1 VASEVVPS
9 LPLPYKLAGITLQN
23 YMEYQHKR
31 YNAHLNAIRA
41 LKPTRLKKF
50 KHTITRSMIHNLP
63 LKEQNDVI
71 KQVKSLGS
79 RLQ

>member
-1 VASEVVPS
+1 VKDGEECTTNLLQKVSN
-9 LPLPYKLAGITLQN
+9 TL
-23 YMEYQHKR
+23 
-31 YNAHLNAIRA
+31 AIRA
-41 LKPTRLKKF
+41 LKPTRLKKL

-63 LKEQNDVI
+63 LREQNDVI